1 MSQEDRIIE
10 LETKLVYQEDTLQT
24 LNDIV
29 VEQQQRVLILE
40 EGFKALVTR
49 ISALD
54 SSNDSTVE
62 EIPPHY

>member
-10 LETKLVYQEDTLQT
+10 LETKLAYQEDTLQT

>member
-1 MSQEDRIIE
+1 MSKEDRIIE